1 MRAWK
6 CFAGWPESVVAA
18 VGFLTAASVF
28 LAHGQGAP
36 VSGETAEAMV
46 LREFGGYGYA
56 LRKVVPLGQLPAR
69 IGYLKGEVSLVA
81 DPLDRV
87 GPYGQ
92 GGGKPYQA
100 VYLVNDTDDA
110 IPGIIGELMTVRSE
124 VEFGGR
130 WYSREP
136 REMVCGS
143 VPRPTDLPA
152 RHALALG
159 GVDSQWGDTGGEIR
173 YVFGVP
179 NRTIRSEPQRGRY
192 FSNDLMQVMAKES
205 WTRDLREPLEEGL
218 IKQRWSG
225 SMLANSDEEFCAL
238 MELVRHHELAIPDRA
253 RIMDWLLERAEKRD
267 ATPQKRLTMRRIAEV
282 LAKPWVIDH
291 DGQTL
296 ADRCVAALEAKP
308 SHSYGTPEKCR
319 ACVWRLVAARIP
331 DSGPHFARYDR
342 RPADEPTVA
351 RLVELAEADLGSDD
365 PEVGDAATG
374 FLGNGRIAE
383 ELFPSRK
390 YLGFLSSDRIR
401 RIQAGLI
408 GLSARQRTADAG
420 PWLRE
425 RIKANDPLVHAYYKA
440 SLTFLHSGIQDWE
453 RDVLDH
459 LMRVQPL
466 ETLVTFSVT
475 SRPAS
480 KEKLSGEFM
489 KSVRGFLNDQL
500 TDERRQWWREAAERD
515 LKGNLELVRE
525 SDCQGFRNGIRI
537 LDSLDDPADTQLL
550 RALLDHP
557 AANASFYT
565 DGSGTLF
572 FIAREAAA
580 VCLKRRNVQIPDGLV
595 TTIKL
600 PPPAPS
606 PVPATGFVGMLVRH
620 KVLVIVGV
628 LAAIGA
634 GSLLLAKLRL
644 RRRPTNIGAPSQ
656 DSRPP

>member
-1 MRAWK
+1 MRALK
-6 CFAGWPESVVAA
+6 GGAGWPASVVAV

-28 LAHGQGAP
+28 RANGQGAP
-36 VSGETAEAMV
+36 VSGEAAETMA

-56 LRKVVPLGQLPAR
+56 LRKVVPISQLPAR
-69 IGYLKGEVSLVA
+69 IGYLKGEISLVV

-87 GPYGQ
+87 GPYGR
-92 GGGKPYQA
+92 GEGKPYQA

-110 IPGIIGELMTVRSE
+110 IPGIIGELQKVRSE
-124 VEFGGR
+124 VEFGGH

-136 REMVCGS
+136 REMVCAS
-143 VPRPTDLPA
+143 VPPPTDLPA

-159 GVDSQWGDTGGEIR
+159 GVDSQWGDTGGAIR

-192 FSNDLMQVMAKES
+192 FANDLMQVMAKES

-238 MELVRHHELAIPDRA
+238 MELVRNHELAIPDRA

-319 ACVWRLVAARIP
+319 ACVWRLVAARTP
-331 DSGPHFARYDR
+331 SAGPHFAQYDR
-342 RPADEPTVA
+342 RPADEATIA
-351 RLVELAEADLGSDD
+351 RLVELAERDLGSDH
-365 PEVGDAATG
+365 PEVGDAAAG

-383 ELFPSRK
+383 ELFPSHK
-390 YLGFLSSDRIR
+390 YLGWLSSDRIR
-401 RIQAGLI
+401 RIQAGLT

-440 SLTFLHSGIQDWE
+440 SLTYHHSGIQDWE

-459 LMRVQPL
+459 LIRVQPL
-466 ETLVTFSVT
+466 ETLVTLSVN
-475 SRPAS
+475 SGSAS

-489 KSVRGFLNDQL
+489 EFVRGFLNDQL

-515 LKGNLELVRE
+515 LKGNLELTCE
-525 SDCQGFRNGIRI
+525 TDCQGLKNGIRI
-537 LDSLDDPADTQLL
+537 LDSLDDPADTPLL
-550 RALLDHP
+550 LALLDHP
-557 AANASFYT
+557 AANANFYS

-572 FIAREAAA
+572 FVAREAAA
-580 VCLKRRNVQIPDGLV
+580 VCLKRRKIRIPDGLV
-595 TTIKL
+595 TTINL

-606 PVPATGFVGMLVRH
+606 AGPTTGFVGMLVRH
-620 KVLVIVGV
+620 KVSVIVVV
-628 LAAIGA
+628 LAVMCA
-634 GSLLLAKLRL
+634 GSLLLANIRL
-644 RRRPTNIGAPSQ
+644 RRRPSTEAPFQ
-656 DSRPP
+656 GGRAP